1 MVKVDS
7 YTITLVIIC
16 VMLAVVLVIAI
27 AMLQGTFSE
36 TKNKR

>member
-7 YTITLVIIC
+7 YTITLIIIC
-16 VMLAVVLVIAI
+16 AMLAVVLVIAI

-36 TKNKR
+36 TKNQR

>member
-7 YTITLVIIC
+7 YTIKLIIIC

-36 TKNKR
+36 TKYKK